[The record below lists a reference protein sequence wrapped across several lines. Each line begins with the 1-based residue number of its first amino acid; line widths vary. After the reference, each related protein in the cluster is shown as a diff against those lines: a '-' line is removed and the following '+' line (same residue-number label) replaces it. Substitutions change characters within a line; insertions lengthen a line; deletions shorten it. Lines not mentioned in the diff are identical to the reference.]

1 MLNNRWQRRIASTI
15 IFLVFLGLFLRYIPW
30 LFSSQPIELVYAS
43 GISNL
48 PPPEGSMSFSI
59 NQGIALYYDEP
70 VPREAP
76 WQTFFVTIYFVIVIV
91 GAGFVQKKY
100 SAAKDTSE

>member
-1 MLNNRWQRRIASTI
+1 MLNNRWQRRMVSTI
-15 IFLVFLGLFLRYIPW
+15 IFVVFLGLFIRYIPW

-48 PPPEGSMSFSI
+48 PPPEGAMSFSI

-70 VPREAP
+70 VPRETP
-76 WQTFFVTIYFVIVIV
+76 WQTFIVATYFVIVIV
-91 GAGFVQKKY
+91 GAWFVQKKY
-100 SAAKDTSE
+100 SVAKDAS